1 MEPVRRNATEYL
13 HEFRDSTEE
22 LAEHYRA
29 VRAFTEYLCEPLV
42 TEDYVV
48 QSMPDAS
55 PAKWHL
61 AHTSWFFETFVLKAA
76 RPDYTSA
83 HPEYAY
89 LFNSYYNAVGP
100 MYPRAARG
108 MISRPSVEEV
118 YSYRREID
126 RQMQELFETG
136 DGRWRALEGII
147 TLGIHH
153 EQQHQ
158 EWLLTDLKHMFAHN
172 PLHPIYRAA
181 RTSTSVDVGP
191 LQWAAFP
198 EGLYSIGHKE
208 AGFAF
213 DNEGPCH
220 REFLP
225 SFQIASRPVTN
236 GE

>member
-1 MEPVRRNATEYL
+1 MKPVRRNATEYF
-13 HEFRDSTEE
+13 HEYRESPEE

-29 VRAFTEYLCEPLV
+29 GLGFIEYLCEPLV
-42 TEDYVV
+42 TEDSVV

-83 HPEYAY
+83 HPEYGY
-89 LFNSYYNAVGP
+89 LFNSYYNAAGP

-126 RQMQELFETG
+126 RQVQELFETG
-136 DGRWRALEGII
+136 EDRRRELEAII
-147 TLGIHH
+147 TLGIYH

-158 EWLLTDLKHMFAHN
+158 EWRLTDLKHMFAQN
-172 PLHPIYRAA
+172 PHHATYR
-181 RTSTSVDVGP
+181 
-191 LQWAAFP
+191 
-198 EGLYSIGHKE
+198 K
-208 AGFAF
+208 
-213 DNEGPCH
+213 
-220 REFLP
+220 RETAP
-225 SFQIASRPVTN
+225 ATEVRP
-236 GE
+236 

>member
-1 MEPVRRNATEYL
+1 MKPVRRNATEYF
-13 HEFRDSTEE
+13 HEYRESPEE

-76 RPDYTSA
+76 RPDYTTA
-83 HPEYAY
+83 HPEYGY

-126 RQMQELFETG
+126 RQVQELFETG
-136 DGRWRALEGII
+136 EERWRELQAIL

-153 EQQHQ
+153 EQHHR
-158 EWLLTDLKHMFAHN
+158 ELRLTDVSSMCAQH
-172 PLHPIYRAA
+172 PLHPI
-181 RTSTSVDVGP
+181 S
-191 LQWAAFP
+191 
-198 EGLYSIGHKE
+198 
-208 AGFAF
+208 
-213 DNEGPCH
+213 
-220 REFLP
+220 
-225 SFQIASRPVTN
+225 
-236 GE
+236 